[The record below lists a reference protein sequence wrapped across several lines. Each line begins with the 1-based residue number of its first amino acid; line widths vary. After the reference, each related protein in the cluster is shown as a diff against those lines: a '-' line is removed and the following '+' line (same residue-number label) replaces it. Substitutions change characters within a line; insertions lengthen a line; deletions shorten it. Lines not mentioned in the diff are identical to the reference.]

1 MKSKLKRD
9 TDSGHLF
16 GRLFVYY
23 LFVFF
28 CWPHLML
35 CQDHAYNIRVQTTPS
50 IAFLNE
56 EKQKRFNIIKMDA
69 KTSDTQT
76 LNEYIKK

>member
-1 MKSKLKRD
+1 
-9 TDSGHLF
+9 
-16 GRLFVYY
+16 
-23 LFVFF
+23 
-28 CWPHLML
+28 ML